1 MKGGVGDVWAV
12 CQGVERGLLG
22 VHCWAH
28 AGADVRVD
36 GVGGCRACWEGAG
49 TGRVDGL
56 AWFLWGCDGW
66 QGAVAEGI
74 PTYRAESIWMVAFS

>member
-1 MKGGVGDVWAV
+1 MGGLSRGGKGSFGV
-12 CQGVERGLLG
+12 R
-22 VHCWAH
+22 CWAH

-36 GVGGCRACWEGAG
+36 RVGGCAACWEGAG

-56 AWFLWGCDGW
+56 VWFLWGCGGW

-74 PTYRAESIWMVAFS
+74 PTYRIESIWMVAFC